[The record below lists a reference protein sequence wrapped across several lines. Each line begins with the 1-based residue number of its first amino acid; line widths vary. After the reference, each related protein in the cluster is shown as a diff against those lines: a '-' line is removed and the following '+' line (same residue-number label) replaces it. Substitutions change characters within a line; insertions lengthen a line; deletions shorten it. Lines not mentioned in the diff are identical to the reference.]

1 MFIDWIV
8 PQILLVIV
16 RPRRGGRRGCEVSRN
31 YKRDSMRPTVIIILA
46 VLIGALLVFDAYE
59 YDGHY
64 REAIWGQTKHHAGE
78 IEQTVENWLGS
89 TNHR

>member
-8 PQILLVIV
+8 PQIPLVIV
-16 RPRRGGRRGCEVSRN
+16 RPRHGSRRDRAANWDCT
-31 YKRDSMRPTVIIILA
+31 RDSMRPTVIIIFA
-46 VLIGALLVFDAYE
+46 VLIGALLAFDAYE

-64 REAIWGQTKHHAGE
+64 REAIWEQTKHHAGE